1 MDEADIFRIA
11 RGVRSDLESDPADE
25 VRPDPSDMSLEL
37 LLAQTGDRV
46 LSPRI
51 QVTTDWALSDSD
63 PIEPEM
69 RERLLLH
76 ADRGSRTGRRLSDI
90 LYETV
95 KVAGSRIPQ
104 EQSATHAS
112 SHVSAES
119 LSRIADDLHVLP
131 EELLEPARLVLEDP
145 IFAGTQDWL
154 LEELTSAISLL
165 QSHEETGP

>member
-1 MDEADIFRIA
+1 MDEAEILRVAQEI
-11 RGVRSDLESDPADE
+11 RSDLESDPADGFQI
-25 VRPDPSDMSLEL
+25 DPSGAPFEL
-37 LLAQTGDRV
+37 LLAQTGERV

-63 PIEPEM
+63 PIDPEM

-90 LYETV
+90 LYATV
-95 KVAGSRIPQ
+95 KDAESRIPQ
-104 EQSATHAS
+104 DQSASPAS

-131 EELLEPARLVLEDP
+131 EELLESARLVLEEP

-165 QSHEETGP
+165 QSSEETSR